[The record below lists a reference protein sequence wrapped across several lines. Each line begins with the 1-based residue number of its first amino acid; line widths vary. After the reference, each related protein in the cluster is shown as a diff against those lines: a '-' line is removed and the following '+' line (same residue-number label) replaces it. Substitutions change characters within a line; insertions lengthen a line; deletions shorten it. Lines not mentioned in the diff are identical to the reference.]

1 MFLYHRHTC
10 RNTFEKYGKR
20 FFAST
25 SETIVSISSVV
36 KVFKTL
42 LSFTHHIFVTSP
54 LFLTHLEVN
63 LFPYTE
69 KWMYR
74 GGGIRT
80 AGSKH
85 EPADL
90 KWVWVANVCT
100 AVRTKLPGAYVINLT
115 VIFHENSFFAHI
127 GKRGMAVARE
137 AEQVIKRLMAQS
149 PSAPV
154 CMANIAEQDTNPKLF
169 FNASLEY
176 KCLWMVNGKHLHRKS
191 SEKSAC
197 MN

>member
-1 MFLYHRHTC
+1 MVTVSVIVAQASFFFTIVTPAETLLKSME
-10 RNTFEKYGKR
+10 NF

-42 LSFTHHIFVTSP
+42 LSFTRHIFVTSP

-69 KWMYR
+69 KWMY
-74 GGGIRT
+74 GGGDIRT

-90 KWVWVANVCT
+90 K
-100 AVRTKLPGAYVINLT
+100 
-115 VIFHENSFFAHI
+115 
-127 GKRGMAVARE
+127 
-137 AEQVIKRLMAQS
+137 
-149 PSAPV
+149 
-154 CMANIAEQDTNPKLF
+154 
-169 FNASLEY
+169 
-176 KCLWMVNGKHLHRKS
+176 
-191 SEKSAC
+191 
-197 MN
+197 